1 MQSPIKT
8 LSKDFRGSSRQL
20 ILTALLGALALG
32 VHAAEAQIPL
42 LFPGV
47 KPGFANAVS
56 LAALVLLGW
65 KSALGITL
73 LRICISFLLG
83 GNIFAFACSLGGGLS
98 SLGIMA
104 FLYRRLH
111 HLLSLPGISVVG
123 ALTHNLAQ
131 IAVVA
136 FLMRTSRI
144 FLYLPVLFFTGIL
157 SGLCVGILTSLLCKR
172 LQSLGI
178 PSSEKRDCSPRDSL

>member
-8 LSKDFRGSSRQL
+8 LSKGSRGTSRQL

-65 KSALGITL
+65 KSALGIML

-83 GNIFAFACSLGGGLS
+83 GNIFAFACSLGGGLA
-98 SLGIMA
+98 SLGVTA

-111 HLLSLPGISVVG
+111 HLLSLPGISIAG

-172 LQSLGI
+172 LQRLGI
-178 PSSEKRDCSPRDSL
+178 SFSGENDCSPQDSL